1 MSDLLNIGRTGLNV
15 SKKSLETTGHNIA
28 NANTEGYSRQ
38 RVNQTTNISI
48 VKGGL
53 NHGTGAR
60 IKDVTRVHDPF
71 VEKRFRDQTSSHEY
85 YEKRSEYLT
94 QVEEVFNEIDNGGLN
109 QVMNRF
115 FNSFRDLANQP
126 ENETIRSVV
135 RDNAQ
140 LVIKDFKRIRESLD
154 MISRNIDN
162 SMSRSVEDVNQTLK
176 NIAGLNKKIAELEAG
191 GSETGDLRDQRDI
204 EIKEL
209 SKVMKVH
216 TYEDEKGSF
225 VVSAVGVGTLVTAA
239 QTIPLRYGTENK
251 EAGTTQLDGSGQVY
265 YQGRPAATLTERF
278 QKGTMEAIA
287 EVRDQDVAGLRK
299 KIDEIAYN
307 FINAVN
313 AIHRKGFAHRDVK
326 MDENGNPMQSA
337 DAKGPLTGIDFFQ
350 APAAMSDAA
359 LNIELSTAVSS
370 DLTNIATA
378 LAPNSPGD
386 NRVAVAI
393 SKLQHEKY
401 LDDGTATIE
410 EYFLQTIGNVGL
422 ESGKTKIDLEQS
434 TGLLAQIKNIKE
446 RISGVSID
454 EEAANMVR
462 FQHAYEAAAKV
473 MKTADEMFRT
483 VIDLK
488 R

>member
-71 VEKRFRDQTSSHEY
+71 VEKRFRDQTSGHEY
-85 YEKRSEYLT
+85 YDKRSEFLT
-94 QVEEVFNEIDNGGLN
+94 QVEEIFNEIDNGGLN

-154 MISRNIDN
+154 TISRNIDN
-162 SMSRSVEDVNQTLK
+162 SMSRTVEDVNQNLK

-191 GSETGDLRDQRDI
+191 GSETGDLRDQRDLAI
-204 EIKEL
+204 HDL
-209 SKVMKVH
+209 SKIMKVH
-216 TYEDEKGSF
+216 TYEDEQGAF
-225 VVSAVGVGTLVTAA
+225 VVAAVGVGTLVTAA
-239 QTIPLRYGTENK
+239 QTIPLRYGTSNK
-251 EAGTTQLDGSGQVY
+251 ESGSSGLDGSGEVFY
-265 YQGRPAATLTERF
+265 DGRPAAPLTERF
-278 QKGTMEAIA
+278 QKGSLSAIA
-287 EVRDQDVAGLRK
+287 EVRNEDVSDLRK
-299 KIDEIAYN
+299 KIDEIAYD

-313 AIHRKGFAHRDVK
+313 AIHKRGFVNREVPL
-326 MDENGNPMQSA
+326 DENGNAASSF
-337 DAKGPLTGIDFFQ
+337 DKKGALTGIDFFQ
-350 APAAMSDAA
+350 APTSVTDASMK
-359 LNIELSTAVSS
+359 IELSTEVAS

-378 LAPNSPGD
+378 LAPNAPGD

-434 TGLLAQIKNIKE
+434 TGLLAQVKNIKE

-462 FQHAYEAAAKV
+462 YQHAYEAAAKV
-473 MKTADEMFRT
+473 MKTADDMFRT